1 MIVVIIA
8 GGSGTR
14 LWPLSTNNFPKHLLA
29 LVNERSLLQNTFDRV
44 KMMTSADKIYVV
56 TDASHSDH
64 VFKQLPE
71 MDDTK
76 ILVEPARRG
85 TASCVL
91 YALSQIEK
99 DFGEDQPVFFL
110 WADHLVRNVD
120 GFASS
125 ILRAANIAESLRK
138 LVFIGIEPS
147 YPATGFEYIKMGER
161 LTEWY
166 GASRLVSFIKRPDA
180 KVAKQFIDTGKY
192 LWNSGYLVGMNNDIK
207 EAMQQ
212 LNPELY
218 SSFERL
224 KNASSKEFLEVYASL
239 EPLTIEVALSQFVTD
254 AVVVEGSFD
263 WADVGSFG
271 DLHKVSLLDDE
282 GNHVTGGNVFLE
294 AASNSYVRNHTD
306 TPVAVVGLDGVMVIN
321 TPQGILVA
329 NANHAQKIGDVA
341 KRIQS
346 KQ

>member
-44 KMMTSADKIYVV
+44 KMLTSSDKIYVV
-56 TDASHSDH
+56 TDASHSEH
-64 VFKQLPE
+64 VIKQLPD
-71 MDDTK
+71 MDDRK

-99 DFGEDQPVFFL
+99 DFGEDQPIFFL

-120 GFASS
+120 GFVSNV
-125 ILRAANIAESLRK
+125 LRAADIAKSLRK

-147 YPATGFEYIKMGER
+147 YPATGFEYIKMGEP
-161 LTEWY
+161 LSEWY
-166 GASRLVSFIKRPDA
+166 GARKLISFIKRPNTTI
-180 KVAKQFIDTGKY
+180 AKQFIDTGKY
-192 LWNSGYLVGMNNDIK
+192 LWNSGYLVGMKSDLVGS
-207 EAMQQ
+207 MRL
-212 LNPELY
+212 LNPELHLNL
-218 SSFERL
+218 ERL
-224 KNASSKEFLEVYASL
+224 KNAPPKEFAGVYSSL
-239 EPLTIEVALSQFVTD
+239 ESMTIEVALSQYVTD
-254 AVVVEGSFD
+254 AIVVEGSFD
-263 WADVGSFG
+263 WADVGSFS
-271 DLHKVSLLDDE
+271 DLHKVSLLDEE
-282 GNHVTGGNVFLE
+282 GNHVTGENVFLE
-294 AASNSYVRNHTD
+294 GSTNSYVRNHTD

-329 NANHAQKIGDVA
+329 NANHSQKIGDVA
-341 KRIQS
+341 KRIQAD
-346 KQ
+346 K